1 MAILTP
7 TPKQQFFAA
16 NGAPLVGGK
25 LYSYVA
31 GTTKEYR
38 QADKEQYLAD
48 YPDRAADVA
57 AMNW

>member
-1 MAILTP
+1 MNSITFN
-7 TPKQQFFAA
+7 TTE
-16 NGAPLVGGK
+16 NK
-25 LYSYVA
+25 LIVTFED
-31 GTTKEYR
+31 GTTKEYL

>member
-1 MAILTP
+1 MNSITFNTAE
-7 TPKQQFFAA
+7 
-16 NGAPLVGGK
+16 NK
-25 LYSYVA
+25 LIVTFED
-31 GTTKEYR
+31 GTTKEYT

>member
-1 MAILTP
+1 MEYTLTYW
-7 TPKQQFFAA
+7 TPPDAEH
-16 NGAPLVGGK
+16 K
-25 LYSYVA
+25 LIVTFED
-31 GTTKEYR
+31 GTTKEYL